1 MVGLEANF
9 MIAQSLLT
17 NDRTSWQNTNL
28 FTGEKWKW
36 WIALSAAGYQIV
48 LVFVKQKTAFFFLGV
63 TQMEI

>member
-1 MVGLEANF
+1 
-9 MIAQSLLT
+9 MIEHHDKTQISL
-17 NDRTSWQNTNL
+17 Q
-28 FTGEKWKW
+28 EKKWKW